1 MCRQLLK
8 MGAKALPSRSTVC
21 KPHEEF
27 FSRAECRFWFTLSKE
42 GKHFYHILWGETGYS
57 DRIVMLKL
65 IAIRWFMIIL
75 SIFVVL
81 AWVAIFLRVLITG
94 DLMP

>member
-1 MCRQLLK
+1 
-8 MGAKALPSRSTVC
+8 
-21 KPHEEF
+21 
-27 FSRAECRFWFTLSKE
+27 
-42 GKHFYHILWGETGYS
+42 
-57 DRIVMLKL
+57 MLKL